1 MSQIDDRGSGDV
13 ALSWAEQER
22 TLPWTKDTRR
32 YVERLERSDGE
43 RIDTRRDTDTKRE
56 RDRDRDHARCERVAR
71 ARVTNMSPRTVGEI
85 YSA

>member
-22 TLPWTKDTRR
+22 TLPWTRDTRR
-32 YVERLERSDGE
+32 YVERLERNDGE
-43 RIDTRRDTDTKRE
+43 RIDTQTPSE
-56 RDRDRDHARCERVAR
+56 RDRDRGHARCERVAR
-71 ARVTNMSPRTVGEI
+71 TRVTNMSPRTVGEI